1 VTITGTGFVGVT
13 AVRFGGNTAVGVVV
27 VSSTQITALTPSGA
41 GTVNVT
47 VVASGGTSPPVPFTY
62 VAALAPVISSL
73 SPNQGPA
80 AGGISVTISGSGFTG
95 TTSVKFGSVSA
106 VFIVDSGTQITATA
120 PPAAASMPVLVT
132 VTTPGGVSNPA
143 PYAYTGPGI
152 PVVTDVLPDQGGI
165 AGGTVVVITGTGFT
179 GATSV
184 KFGSATASFTVNSG
198 TQITATAPSGAGPVH
213 VTVTTPGGTSP
224 VSDCTAYTY
233 VGTPVV
239 TALNPNQGP
248 AAGGNSV
255 TIAGSVF
262 TDATDVFF
270 GAVRAPFSVVSDTR
284 IVATAPAGAGSA
296 LVTVATAGGASSP
309 GIPYAYV

>member
-1 VTITGTGFVGVT
+1 MVVG
-13 AVRFGGNTAVGVVV
+13 
-27 VSSTQITALTPSGA
+27 SSTQLTAITPAGT

-47 VVASGGTSPPVPFTY
+47 VSALSGTSSQTVPYTY
-62 VAALAPVISSL
+62 VAVPAPVISAL
-73 SPNQGPA
+73 APDQGPV
-80 AGGISVTISGSGFTG
+80 AGGTVVVITGTGFTG
-95 TTSVKFGSVSA
+95 ATSVRFGSVTASFT
-106 VFIVDSGTQITATA
+106 VNSGTQITATA

-143 PYAYTGPGI
+143 AYAYTGPGI

-165 AGGTVVVITGTGFT
+165 AGGTVVVITGTGFA

-184 KFGSATASFTVNSG
+184 RFGSVTASFTVNSG
-198 TQITATAPSGAGPVH
+198 TQITATAPSGSGPVH

-284 IVATAPAGAGSA
+284 IVATAPAGTGSA

-309 GIPYAYV
+309 GIPYTYV